1 MVGQLQSSG
10 YFPSGVNPLTID
22 TLNTPENGQG
32 GNLRGVELS
41 ASLPGDL
48 LSEVTRDFGLQVSL
62 ALTDS
67 SITVYDPPSGSNSTI
82 PTIGLGNIPLPG
94 LSKTVWNATFFYEH
108 AGFSAR
114 VSTRA
119 RSNYIGEITN
129 FSNDRTFQYVKGN
142 QITDFQTS
150 YEWQEGK
157 LKGLSALFQI
167 NNLTNEPYVS
177 YQGIESRMM
186 DYQTYGKQFF
196 LGLNYKL

>member
-1 MVGQLQSSG
+1 M
-10 YFPSGVNPLTID
+10 
-22 TLNTPENGQG
+22 
-32 GNLRGVELS
+32 
-41 ASLPGDL
+41 
-48 LSEVTRDFGLQVSL
+48 
-62 ALTDS
+62 
-67 SITVYDPPSGSNSTI
+67 
-82 PTIGLGNIPLPG
+82 
-94 LSKTVWNATFFYEH
+94 
-108 AGFSAR
+108 
-114 VSTRA
+114 
-119 RSNYIGEITN
+119 
-129 FSNDRTFQYVKGN
+129 KGN